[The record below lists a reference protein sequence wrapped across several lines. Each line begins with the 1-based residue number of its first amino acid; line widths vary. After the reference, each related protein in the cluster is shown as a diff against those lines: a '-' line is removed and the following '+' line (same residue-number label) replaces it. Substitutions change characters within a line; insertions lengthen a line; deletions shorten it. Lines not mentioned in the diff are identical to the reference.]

1 MGSET
6 IETFLRD
13 LGCQMDIPLFNEN
26 EVDLDLLKSLS
37 EKNLKETLEEMG
49 LKLGVRKKIQQALED
64 LKTQVSGLTV
74 ERELSSAELH
84 LSSQSIASY
93 ETSSDYLCLPP
104 KEVRIVLLG
113 KSGCGKSATGN
124 SILGANELNTKLSG
138 SCYGKR
144 NN

>member
-49 LKLGVRKKIQQALED
+49 LKLGVRKKIQQALKD
-64 LKTQVSGLTV
+64 LKTQ
-74 ERELSSAELH
+74 
-84 LSSQSIASY
+84 
-93 ETSSDYLCLPP
+93 
-104 KEVRIVLLG
+104 G
-113 KSGCGKSATGN
+113 K
-124 SILGANELNTKLSG
+124 
-138 SCYGKR
+138 
-144 NN
+144 